1 MLLRTGPFHAP
12 TIRSTT
18 AIRGRRRL
26 AAALAA
32 GVLLIGLASAGS
44 MPEPAYA
51 ASSVTAHVVDRPDLT
66 NVADPQYLT
75 ELQVSGSGFQSIKN
89 GHGGIYVAFGW
100 IDGPGTWQPS
110 NGGTTGANYA
120 YVPDDETNPTGY
132 ILFVTFPGSD
142 TAYAANGGELAADG
156 TWSGVISIPGSS
168 FEALDRD
175 GSPQTVDCLTVQC
188 GIITI
193 GAHGVKNANNESFT
207 PITFTDLYGDGAAAP
222 APAAA
227 APVSTPEP
235 TVISSTIVAE
245 PDQAAAASATDDLVP
260 LLTGAIIGV
269 GALALGAVGF
279 LVWAVLSGRRRA
291 TLAAATVT
299 GSTPHGGSVHGRE
312 PGSDTSGPD
321 AS

>member
-1 MLLRTGPFHAP
+1 MPHRTVLFLAP

-18 AIRGRRRL
+18 VIRSRRRI
-26 AAALAA
+26 AAGLAA
-32 GVLLIGLASAGS
+32 GALLVGLAGIGS
-44 MPEPAYA
+44 MPDPAYA

-75 ELQVSGSGFQSIKN
+75 ELQVQGSGFQSIKN

-120 YVPDDETNPTGY
+120 YVPDDEANPTGY

-156 TWSGVISIPGSS
+156 TWSGVISIPGAS

-175 GSPQTVDCLTVQC
+175 GDPQTVDCLTVQC

-245 PDQAAAASATDDLVP
+245 PDPAAAASATDDLVP

-291 TLAAATVT
+291 ARAAVT
-299 GSTPHGGSVHGRE
+299 AAGPAPGGESDAVHAS
-312 PGSDTSGPD
+312 GSD